1 MSTLCVCMC
10 DTVCV
15 SACGLCVY
23 ALDRDC
29 LYAMECVWKCKTISN
44 NRHQEIEINH
54 HPVEYCLTV
63 ATHYSNHVIQSPHSI
78 NLPHTGSHMNAA
90 CIAHVHTSD

>member
-1 MSTLCVCMC
+1 MLWS
-10 DTVCV
+10 
-15 SACGLCVY
+15 VY
-23 ALDRDC
+23 GSVR
-29 LYAMECVWKCKTISN
+29 LYQTTGT
-44 NRHQEIEINH
+44 QEIEINH

-78 NLPHTGSHMNAA
+78 NLPHTCSHMNAV